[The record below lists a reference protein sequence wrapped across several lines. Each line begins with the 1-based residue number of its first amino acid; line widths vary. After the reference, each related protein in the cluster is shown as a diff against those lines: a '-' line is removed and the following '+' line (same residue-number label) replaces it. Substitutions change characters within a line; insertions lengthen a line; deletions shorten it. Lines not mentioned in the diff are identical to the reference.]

1 MFFPITLIG
10 ILAIALLVLLVEGT
24 KDEIAFFGTMAM
36 IFGAALLIITSVPSA
51 FGG

>member
-10 ILAIALLVLLVEGT
+10 ILAVALLVLLVEGEG
-24 KDEIAFFGTMAM
+24 DEIAFAGTMVM
-36 IFGAALLIITSVPSA
+36 IFGAALLIITSVPSV